1 MENSQVVED
10 TSNFFAQ
17 KEFLFDHVFGAD
29 SRNSQVYES
38 LVLPVVSRFVGGF
51 NGTVRRLS
59 PFTDRQMD
67 MPVATCCCS
76 FSLLD

>member
-1 MENSQVVED
+1 MCRQPAASPDIWLISGDGRKIVENSQVVED

-51 NGTVRRLS
+51 NGTVRR
-59 PFTDRQMD
+59 RH
-67 MPVATCCCS
+67 
-76 FSLLD
+76 